1 LDLGANAVAPNAE
14 LRDFYEMIREPA
26 QEFLKKNKLKK
37 GGAVKIE
44 TNPTLMADELLFKGY
59 RR

>member
-1 LDLGANAVAPNAE
+1 MTGRQLREFVKPTEGYAAGGAV
-14 LRDFYEMIREPA
+14 RM
-26 QEFLKKNKLKK
+26 KK

-44 TNPTLMADELLFKGY
+44 TNPTLMADELLFKGHK